1 MESKYQCPYCQYM
14 SLKKWNIDRHV
25 KNIHRVK
32 NFPDRNNVK
41 LNIDPQNIRQLPCP
55 IHSSDYRPNQEQQHD
70 VIPHYHSKYQPSQ
83 EEHQYGKRFKDA
95 STQYSENDIN
105 HSTIPLVVTN
115 TANEIMQEKQAEIE
129 YYRNIVES
137 LESKKKYFIDLCSLS
152 ESDMQNYMR
161 QCPDKDIQLICEAC
175 QRLHLYDDLKRDSLY
190 KFIIALAD
198 KNVKVPYKRYILQSV
213 GAELLSLIKYF
224 IIPLLNETI
233 EQDSNKSFHY
243 STTPLGATNTVDQ
256 IIQQPQFFEY
266 DRNIYE
272 DKSVENCKKRKP
284 IVITSKG
291 VFILE

>member
-1 MESKYQCPYCQYM
+1 MMKLKHKCLYCQHTTSRM
-14 SLKKWNIDRHV
+14 WNLKRHMQSV
-25 KNIHRVK
+25 HGIKKSNSYAK
-32 NFPDRNNVK
+32 
-41 LNIDPQNIRQLPCP
+41 
-55 IHSSDYRPNQEQQHD
+55 SDD
-70 VIPHYHSKYQPSQ
+70 GIPHYQSKYQPSQ
-83 EEHQYGKRFKDA
+83 EEHQYGKRFQDA

-152 ESDMQNYMR
+152 KSDMQNYMR

-243 STTPLGATNTVDQ
+243 SLTPLGATNTVDQ
-256 IIQQPQFFEY
+256 IIQEKELQLSEY
-266 DRNIYE
+266 DRNIYG

-284 IVITSKG
+284 VVITSKG